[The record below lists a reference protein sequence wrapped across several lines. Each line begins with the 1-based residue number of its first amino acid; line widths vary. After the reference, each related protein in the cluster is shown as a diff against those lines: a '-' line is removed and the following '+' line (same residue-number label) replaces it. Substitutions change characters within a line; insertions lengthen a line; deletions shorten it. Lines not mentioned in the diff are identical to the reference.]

1 MFLLSVKRDG
11 ITTAIILNV
20 IAGTICLDDY
30 IQKES
35 LWYVAYILKIHQHL
49 LSHKYLREN
58 ITRGTMFSINPLY
71 EWHIYSEVRLKVQA
85 SIAYVINQYCKS
97 EMKTSE

>member
-1 MFLLSVKRDG
+1 
-11 ITTAIILNV
+11 
-20 IAGTICLDDY
+20 
-30 IQKES
+30 
-35 LWYVAYILKIHQHL
+35 
-49 LSHKYLREN
+49 
-58 ITRGTMFSINPLY
+58 MFSINPLY